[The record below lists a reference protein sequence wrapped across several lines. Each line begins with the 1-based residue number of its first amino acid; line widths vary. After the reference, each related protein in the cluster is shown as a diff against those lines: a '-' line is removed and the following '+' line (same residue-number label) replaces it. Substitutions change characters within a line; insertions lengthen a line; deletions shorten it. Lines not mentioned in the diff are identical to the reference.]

1 MKRQMSSKI
10 LAVFLAIVMVIMSI
24 PLGIITAWASELD
37 SIYHPIESINEMGAL
52 GTVVNLLEDDS
63 LKNEKLK
70 HIFISTSG
78 LTSPEYVTATSG
90 KSSVDY
96 VIDID
101 NYINNMEKEWN
112 ANLDVNLRT
121 RLLAIDIKGKFN
133 HLKTEGSTS
142 NNKHETLTIEVPQ
155 YLGLYSM
162 YLKSEKSIADL
173 WEQNEAGDYT
183 TLKDEFVRDLLEID
197 SEVSPAE
204 FFAMYGTHI
213 VTQCRVGAYAQIV
226 YSGNSLIEKTE
237 TNVKWNIDGTAQFDT
252 AVVASITA
260 GLGFK
265 KNSENESETVDED
278 VTITAEIVGGPNQAI
293 LGSDA
298 SGILNGDQLGDWASG
313 INTGNCAIFNDEN
326 LELCPIW
333 ELLKV
338 KPEYADRMAELE
350 NYFNENINKAYAD
363 FYSEYV
369 YSPRSADTDFTGYTF
384 IKSAE
389 DLNNIRQDLNGKY
402 VLLSNIDL
410 SGYENWAP
418 IGDEASPFMG
428 TFDGNGNTV
437 TGLRITSAAGTGA
450 GLFGHNEGT
459 IKNLRVEG
467 EINLEEAD
475 TSVVYAGGIAGYNA
489 GSITNCYSGVDIDA
503 AADIIVSE
511 ETEDTTSSSEGLSV
525 PEGLFDGAETFTSI
539 PTSLS
544 GRSAAIIDLR
554 GLDPALNTVIDC
566 TTVTALKL
574 IGDPNV
580 TYTGLRINPGSVR
593 QSADSS
599 FDRSFY
605 LELENVHMTGSS
617 SESPV
622 CLYNAS
628 YREDVWIISSGE
640 ANSIS
645 AATASGESMSA
656 IYIVDTPLNLVG
668 DAKLTI
674 KGGDGRVRST
684 PGGDGVAGGTAIC
697 VGSNGTEIK
706 IDIDNE
712 VIIQGGRGGN
722 GVAGTDGNGQNGG
735 SGGVGGDCIYAT
747 DTNVYTVTVYNG
759 TVRMLAGDGGNGA
772 NGGSGWDATQG
783 KDGGHGGHGGNGGQ
797 GGTAAGKFKLLV
809 NGASKV
815 YTVEGICGNGGNG
828 GRGGAGGKGW
838 DGAVITHYVKAT
850 DGTYPNGKSRAEDRR
865 DAVMEEM
872 TPDNGGNGYRG
883 GDGGNGGNGYVAGSG
898 GAAGNRGGAG
908 SGGSIT
914 YITLYHDSLIFNTE
928 LVSLENEYEYGSAG
942 DPGASGYSG
951 SSGTSDGHNKKHAA
965 QLITSSSEY
974 SISESI
980 ENTTWESISID
991 SYHLLTI
998 GSEKEQLLIES
1009 LLAYARKDSYYMGCQ
1024 RVIDGIN
1031 QWEWVNKEGM
1041 FYEQNGEYIY
1051 DVTQEKAY
1059 THFYP
1064 GEPNDGS
1071 GIEDYLS
1078 IRKDGLWNDI
1088 PGTYT
1093 CGYILEKRTAES
1105 QNTPNKHAVLSGGIA
1120 GYNTA
1125 NGTIENCV
1133 AEANVS
1139 AAVNAENCGVSAYA
1153 GGIAG
1158 LNEGKITNSRF
1169 GSEDSEHSVSS
1180 SAISQSLNEF
1190 ADSYAYLIGKTV
1202 GNGTLENSEAYGNVY
1217 AYAKSYN
1224 AMQTADKEELPEG
1237 AHKLTVGA
1245 YNGTDHKQ
1253 YWNNSSMFEIQNV
1266 TDTDYIVNDA
1276 FNKNSVSA
1284 VYNGS
1289 PAVYT
1294 VRYNFYEAGTSTV
1307 TMTVKDKNAEYKRYL
1322 PVNVAPAVPD
1332 SLTVQNMPQTEFFID
1347 DPFTYEGL
1355 TLKLLYNNGNF
1366 KLLSSKDYTVVSPD
1380 MGTAGNKTVTVKYAV
1395 SDTETL
1401 ECTYDIV
1408 VSVIELSRLSIKQ
1421 MPDKLADYMIG
1432 EAFDPTGM
1440 IVEAVYNNG
1449 KKVELDHSALNI
1461 TPGTFASS
1469 GEQTVTI
1476 GYEGLSTSLTCTVAE
1491 MDVSEL
1497 PHITAKNAATTP
1509 GATVQIPLVLS
1520 NNTGFAYLKLT
1531 LEYDESALTL
1541 EPVTNNA
1548 SGLTMAQG
1556 IKAISWDNTSNYTAD
1571 GTLCTLPF
1579 KVSDS
1584 AAVGEYEIKITV
1596 SECYDEDTDDVKLYG
1611 TTFTVKV
1618 IDFIHGDANGDG
1630 IVNGKDVIVLRRHLV
1645 DSSVEISAGADANGD
1660 GEINGKDV
1668 IILRRYLVGTAEL
1681 GPNS

>member
-10 LAVFLAIVMVIMSI
+10 LAVFLAMSMLFVMMPVTTINIDAASTEDVQDMSLALGRGFNMLGGKALDNSSLTSLPIFSDSMAFGENTVSATGAREVSTTSMITLIASMDAYLHNESQNIDASIGANAKILMMALELKGKYTSELNTSVSHNSSDELMSI
-24 PLGIITAWASELD
+24 EVLRTEKRYTLDITAS
-37 SIYHPIESINEMGAL
+37 
-52 GTVVNLLEDDS
+52 
-63 LKNEKLK
+63 
-70 HIFISTSG
+70 
-78 LTSPEYVTATSG
+78 
-90 KSSVDY
+90 
-96 VIDID
+96 
-101 NYINNMEKEWN
+101 
-112 ANLDVNLRT
+112 
-121 RLLAIDIKGKFN
+121 AIDRLWK
-133 HLKTEGSTS
+133 
-142 NNKHETLTIEVPQ
+142 NNLFHRSFVEALLNSEPA
-155 YLGLYSM
+155 YLF
-162 YLKSEKSIADL
+162 E
-173 WEQNEAGDYT
+173 
-183 TLKDEFVRDLLEID
+183 R
-197 SEVSPAE
+197 
-204 FFAMYGTHI
+204 YGTHI
-213 VTQCRVGAYAQIV
+213 ITEYLSGGEAYMT
-226 YSGNSLIEKTE
+226 YRG
-237 TNVKWNIDGTAQFDT
+237 TNLKDTYAADYNIDLDT
-252 AVVASITA
+252 TGSIASAKGDAVDFQAAVNASIAENGGSDNTTKFSSGKVIGGT
-260 GLGFK
+260 GLTSASDG
-265 KNSENESETVDED
+265 SLSSDSWDNEAINNWVETVAGNDVFINTDE
-278 VTITAEIVGGPNQAI
+278 TQLLAI
-293 LGSDA
+293 WDL
-298 SGILNGDQLGDWASG
+298 LGD
-313 INTGNCAIFNDEN
+313 NPQYEN
-326 LELCPIW
+326 R
-333 ELLKV
+333 KV
-338 KPEYADRMAELE
+338 ELE
-350 NYFNENINKAYAD
+350 NYFNEHVDKQYAE
-363 FYSEYV
+363 FYSDYI
-369 YSPRSADTDFTGYTF
+369 YSPTAAQDFTGYTF

-525 PEGLFDGAETFTSI
+525 PEGLFDQIDSEHENYYTYFPGN
-539 PTSLS
+539 LS
-544 GRSAAIIDLR
+544 DKDKVVVDLR
-554 GLDPALNTVIDC
+554 ECNAYIDSSLY
-566 TTVTALKL
+566 VSAVNALKI
-574 IGDPNV
+574 IGDPDV
-580 TYTGLRINPGSVR
+580 TYTGLCIQIGATYDNGV
-593 QSADSS
+593 
-599 FDRSFY
+599 FY
-605 LELENVHMTGSS
+605 LELENVNLTG
-617 SESPV
+617 ESGISPIYLRNNV
-622 CLYNAS
+622 S
-628 YREDVWIISSGE
+628 REAIYIISSGE
-640 ANSIS
+640 KNCIS
-645 AATASGESMSA
+645 AKGNNVAA
-656 IYIVDTPLNLVG
+656 IDLANTSLKITG
-668 DAKLTI
+668 DAMLI
-674 KGGDGRVRST
+674 LEGSDSHNSGQAGST
-684 PGGDGVAGGTAIC
+684 GYAGGTAISAKT
-697 VGSNGTEIK
+697 VEI
-706 IDIDNE
+706 DVDNE
-712 VIIQGGRGGN
+712 VILRGGRGGN
-722 GVAGTDGNGQNGG
+722 GVNGTDTTGMN
-735 SGGVGGDCIYAT
+735 
-747 DTNVYTVTVYNG
+747 
-759 TVRMLAGDGGNGA
+759 
-772 NGGSGWDATQG
+772 
-783 KDGGHGGHGGNGGQ
+783 GGNGGK
-797 GGTAAGKFKLLV
+797 GGSGITAEQLIV
-809 NGASKV
+809 HNGIIRIFS
-815 YTVEGICGNGGNG
+815 GNGGNG
-828 GRGGAGGKGW
+828 AIGGSGTNGADGYDRVGENGSNGYSGGQGGK
-838 DGAVITHYVKAT
+838 
-850 DGTYPNGKSRAEDRR
+850 
-865 DAVMEEM
+865 
-872 TPDNGGNGYRG
+872 G
-883 GDGGNGGNGYVAGSG
+883 GDGGAAGSCYSYENGLLVNGTSSKVYFIEGITGNGGHGGRGGNGGIGGPGGTRTRVLMKNDDDSDPENDKHYPTKNAAIAAFEERFHSVWVASGGRGGDAGKGGDGGSG
-898 GAAGNRGGAG
+898 
-908 SGGSIT
+908 
-914 YITLYHDSLIFNTE
+914 YIP
-928 LVSLENEYEYGSAG
+928 GQG
-942 DPGASGYSG
+942 GASGNPGRGGTGEVVSVEVYYLDGALWGGDPAFAHSSTKTG
-951 SSGTSDGHNKKHAA
+951 SSGTRGNASTSGQAGKQKRYETEKVT
-965 QLITSSSEY
+965 LITNALQY
-974 SISESI
+974 TVFESQ
-980 ENTTWESISID
+980 ETDWLEAKNACSQKGM
-991 SYHLLTI
+991 HLVTI
-998 GSEKEQLLIES
+998 GSPSEQELIES
-1009 LLAYARKDSYYMGCQ
+1009 LLQYVELNNFYIGAHRAQEDLDQWAWENSE
-1024 RVIDGIN
+1024 GIF
-1031 QWEWVNKEGM
+1031 QK
-1041 FYEQNGEYIY
+1041 
-1051 DVTQEKAY
+1051 DVTLGKY
-1059 THFYP
+1059 VDKDTLDIVHDNFLL
-1064 GEPNDGS
+1064 GEPNNS
-1071 GIEDYLS
+1071 QGIENCLS
-1078 IRKDGLWNDI
+1078 IQKTGQWNDI
-1088 PGTYT
+1088 SGNST
-1093 CGYILEKRTAES
+1093 CGYIMEKRTAES

-1245 YNGTDHKQ
+1245 YNGSDHKQ

-1449 KKVELDHSALNI
+1449 EKVELDHSALNI

-1476 GYEGLSTSLTCTVAE
+1476 GYKGLSTSLTCTVAE

-1541 EPVTNNA
+1541 DPVTNNA
-1548 SGLTMAQG
+1548 PGLTMAQG

-1584 AAVGEYEIKITV
+1584 AAVGEYEIKVTV

-1611 TTFTVKV
+1611 TTFTIKV

>member
-10 LAVFLAIVMVIMSI
+10 LAVFLAMSMLFVMMPITTINIDAASTEDTQDMSLALGRGFNMLGGKALSNSTLTDWPIFKDSMVFGENTVSATTTPIAETESMITLIASIDSYLRNESQNVDASIGANAQIMMAA
-24 PLGIITAWASELD
+24 LDLKAKYASELNTSVSQNSTD
-37 SIYHPIESINEMGAL
+37 ELMSVEILRKEERHSINLSTNSIIQRLWDNDLLSNTFIEAL
-52 GTVVNLLEDDS
+52 LNSDPEYLFENYGTHIITRYVSGGEAYMTYQGTN
-63 LKNEKLK
+63 LKNTYAGDYNIGLDTTGKIGVGSYAAVDFEAKVK
-70 HIFISTSG
+70 AGIAENGGSDNTTKFSSGKVIGGSG
-78 LTSPEYVTATSG
+78 LTSANDGSLNSDSW
-90 KSSVDY
+90 SSDA
-96 VIDID
+96 
-101 NYINNMEKEWN
+101 INDW
-112 ANLDVNLRT
+112 VNSVADKAVFINT
-121 RLLAIDIKGKFN
+121 DETKLLAIWDLLGDN
-133 HLKTEGSTS
+133 
-142 NNKHETLTIEVPQ
+142 PQ
-155 YLGLYSM
+155 Y
-162 YLKSEKSIADL
+162 
-173 WEQNEAGDYT
+173 
-183 TLKDEFVRDLLEID
+183 
-197 SEVSPAE
+197 
-204 FFAMYGTHI
+204 
-213 VTQCRVGAYAQIV
+213 
-226 YSGNSLIEKTE
+226 
-237 TNVKWNIDGTAQFDT
+237 
-252 AVVASITA
+252 
-260 GLGFK
+260 
-265 KNSENESETVDED
+265 ENR
-278 VTITAEIVGGPNQAI
+278 
-293 LGSDA
+293 
-298 SGILNGDQLGDWASG
+298 
-313 INTGNCAIFNDEN
+313 
-326 LELCPIW
+326 
-333 ELLKV
+333 KV
-338 KPEYADRMAELE
+338 ELE
-350 NYFNENINKAYAD
+350 NYFNEHVDKQYAE
-363 FYSEYV
+363 FYSDYI
-369 YSPRSADTDFTGYTF
+369 YSPTAAQDFTGYTF

-467 EINLEEAD
+467 EINLEESD
-475 TSVVYAGGIAGYNA
+475 TSVVYTGGIAGYNA

-722 GVAGTDGNGQNGG
+722 GVMGSDNTGQDGG

-797 GGTAAGKFKLLV
+797 GGTAAGNFKLLV

-850 DGTYPNGKSRAEDRR
+850 DGTYPNGKSRAEARR

-942 DPGASGYSG
+942 DPGAYGSSG

-1041 FYEQNGEYIY
+1041 FYEQNGEYVY
-1051 DVTQEKAY
+1051 DVTQEEAY

-1078 IRKDGLWNDI
+1078 IRKDGLWNDL

-1093 CGYILEKRTAES
+1093 CGYILEKQTAES
-1105 QNTPNKHAVLSGGIA
+1105 QNPPNKHAVLSGGIA

-1245 YNGTDHKQ
+1245 YNGADHKQ

-1440 IVEAVYNNG
+1440 IVEAVYSNG

-1476 GYEGLSTSLTCTVAE
+1476 GYKGLSTSLTCTVAE

-1584 AAVGEYEIKITV
+1584 AAVGEYEIKVTV

-1611 TTFTVKV
+1611 TTVTIKV

-1681 GPNS
+1681 GPKS